1 MRRISLFFILA
12 AMLLIGCGTNIIT
25 KPAVSGADS
34 SDADTLADPQSGTPA
49 GSDESIEFNGITK
62 MKSEL
67 SEDTLKWLEW
77 YHTLSEDYRNALSFV
92 PSEFIRPG
100 TVYTLE
106 TENETTPAYTAALT
120 EAELLE
126 TQELAYYYFSEAST
140 GFEGV
145 EEIYP
150 AKDDNPLYQNTGI
163 EAEYDPG
170 NIIIYMVLTGKDKA
184 AGNPM
189 RSISIARR
197 SKSDSWKVINTG
209 F

>member
-1 MRRISLFFILA
+1 MRRISLFFILS
-12 AMLLIGCGTNIIT
+12 AMLLIGCGSRIVTT
-25 KPAVSGADS
+25 PAVSGADS
-34 SDADTLADPQSGTPA
+34 SDADTCADSESGTPV
-49 GSDESIEFNGITK
+49 SDDEPIEFNGITK

-77 YHTLSEDYRNALSFV
+77 YHTLSEDNQNALSFV
-92 PSEFIRPG
+92 PSEFTHPG
-100 TVYTLE
+100 TVYALE
-106 TENETTPAYTAALT
+106 TKDETPPAYTAALT

-126 TQELAYYYFSEAST
+126 TQELAHYYFSEAST

-150 AKDDNPLYQNTGI
+150 AEDSNPLYQNLGI

>member
-1 MRRISLFFILA
+1 MRQTPLFFLLA
-12 AMLLIGCGTNIIT
+12 AILLTGCSSP
-25 KPAVSGADS
+25 PATPSISGADS
-34 SDADTLADPQSGTPA
+34 AAAHADSSSAAPSDSN
-49 GSDESIEFNGITK
+49 DEPIEFNGITK

-67 SEDTLKWLEW
+67 SEDTIKWLEW
-77 YHTLSEDYRNALSFV
+77 YDTLSEESQNALSFI
-92 PSEFIRPG
+92 PSEFTRPG

-106 TENETTPAYTAALT
+106 TGDESIPAYTASLT

-150 AKDDNPLYQNTGI
+150 AKDNDPLYQNTGI

>member
-77 YHTLSEDYRNALSFV
+77 YHTLSEV
-92 PSEFIRPG
+92 PPVPPG
-100 TVYTLE
+100 
-106 TENETTPAYTAALT
+106 
-120 EAELLE
+120 
-126 TQELAYYYFSEAST
+126 
-140 GFEGV
+140 
-145 EEIYP
+145 
-150 AKDDNPLYQNTGI
+150 
-163 EAEYDPG
+163 
-170 NIIIYMVLTGKDKA
+170 
-184 AGNPM
+184 
-189 RSISIARR
+189 RC
-197 SKSDSWKVINTG
+197 
-209 F
+209 

>member
-92 PSEFIRPG
+92 PSEFTHPG
-100 TVYTLE
+100 TVHTLE
-106 TENETTPAYTAALT
+106 TEDETPPAYTAALT

-126 TQELAYYYFSEAST
+126 TQELAHYYFTEARLQAIPSVLSVLPADPNPIAGKSLTPAFST
-140 GFEGV
+140 AASIV
-145 EEIYP
+145 IP
-150 AKDDNPLYQNTGI
+150 ASGI
-163 EAEYDPG
+163 PH
-170 NIIIYMVLTGKDKA
+170 
-184 AGNPM
+184 
-189 RSISIARR
+189 RSQ
-197 SKSDSWKVINTG
+197 
-209 F
+209 

>member
-1 MRRISLFFILA
+1 MRQIPFFFLLA
-12 AMLLIGCGTNIIT
+12 AIFLTGCSARTSA
-25 KPAVSGADS
+25 KPAAAGADS
-34 SDADTLADPQSGTPA
+34 SNAAAHTDSASASSDS
-49 GSDESIEFNGITK
+49 SDELIEFNGITK

-67 SEDTLKWLEW
+67 SEDTIKWLEW
-77 YHTLSEDYRNALSFV
+77 YNTLSEDNQNALSFV

-126 TQELAYYYFSEAST
+126 TQELAHYYFTEAST

-145 EEIYP
+145 EEIYL
-150 AKDDNPLYQNTGI
+150 AKDSDPLYQNIGI

-184 AGNPM
+184 AGNPI

>member
-1 MRRISLFFILA
+1 MTEIITEN
-12 AMLLIGCGTNIIT
+12 AMLPYEKFRLLG
-25 KPAVSGADS
+25 
-34 SDADTLADPQSGTPA
+34 
-49 GSDESIEFNGITK
+49 
-62 MKSEL
+62 
-67 SEDTLKWLEW
+67 
-77 YHTLSEDYRNALSFV
+77 
-92 PSEFIRPG
+92 PG
-100 TVYTLE
+100 
-106 TENETTPAYTAALT
+106 ALT

>member
-92 PSEFIRPG
+92 PSEFTHPG
-100 TVYTLE
+100 TVHTLE
-106 TENETTPAYTAALT
+106 TEDETPPAYTAALT